1 MTREQDNRGGARGKD
16 RGHGREIPG
25 GKAGIATEP
34 GAPHDA
40 RAGEAGGPSGAGDR
54 GHAAQAPRWS
64 LDVLPWFLALAFGRA
79 WLTLTY
85 AAPNAAL
92 PDLVPLHYNLFDL
105 AYFAVSVAV
114 VILARRLVPL
124 CEAPWPRTLS
134 LACML
139 TASAC
144 CIAAT
149 EDFAPAGLAGA
160 LIVGGTILAG
170 VGFSLF
176 LLLWSEVLSLL
187 SMRRIVMQLA
197 SSQLLA
203 LAILFFCQK
212 FDPLRMGIAIV
223 ALPIIAVACIGRT
236 YGSISPAERPAR
248 TYAHFS
254 FPWKIV
260 LLLGVYSFAYG
271 IRQQSLTAAGNVFT
285 NIAMVAIMAL
295 LFVGARFFS
304 DRFSLSLLYRSP
316 IPLMACGFLLI
327 PAEGVLGI
335 AASNLM
341 VSASYVLAS
350 TLFSLLL
357 YDIAKRMGMIVIAL
371 FGLKNAAQLF
381 VAGGDGFTKLLEH
394 SALDPTMQMTVAS
407 IVVVGAVLVAT
418 FILFSEKELTTK
430 WGVSVLDAGGLGE
443 RSRREEI
450 LSLRCDELSDAYHL
464 SPREDEVLR
473 LLAVGRT
480 AAAIAAELG
489 IAEGTAKAH
498 ASHIY
503 EKTGVGGRRDLEEL
517 LGVGTSAE
525 PSRAGTEAAT

>member
-1 MTREQDNRGGARGKD
+1 MAQEKAGPSRGQAHGRSSGQAD
-16 RGHGREIPG
+16 RGSHR
-25 GKAGIATEP
+25 
-34 GAPHDA
+34 
-40 RAGEAGGPSGAGDR
+40 
-54 GHAAQAPRWS
+54 S
-64 LDVLPWFLALAFGRA
+64 LDILPWFLALAFGRA

-92 PDLVPLHYNLFDL
+92 PALAPLHYNLFDL
-105 AYFAVSVAV
+105 AYFLVSVIV
-114 VILARRLVPL
+114 VVLARRVVPL
-124 CEAPWPRTLS
+124 CEMRWSKP
-134 LACML
+134 LALGCML
-139 TASAC
+139 AASAC

-149 EDFAPAGLAGA
+149 SGNVSESVSGA
-160 LIVGGTILAG
+160 LTTGGTVVAG
-170 VGFSLF
+170 IGFSLF

-197 SSQLLA
+197 ASQLLA
-203 LAILFFCQK
+203 LAILFFCRE

-223 ALPIIAVACIGRT
+223 ALPVIALLCIGRA
-236 YGSISPAERPAR
+236 YESVSPAERPAR
-248 TYAHFS
+248 TYARFS

-285 NIAMVAIMAL
+285 NVAMVAVMAL
-295 LFVGARFFS
+295 LFVGARFFA

-327 PAEGVLGI
+327 PVEGVLGV

-357 YDIAKRMGMIVIAL
+357 YDIAKRMGMIVVAL
-371 FGLKNAAQLF
+371 FGLKNAAQIF
-381 VAGGDGFTKLLEH
+381 VAGGDGFAELLER
-394 SALDPTMQMTVAS
+394 SALDPAVQATVAS
-407 IVVVGAVLVAT
+407 VVVVGAILVAT
-418 FILFSEKELTTK
+418 FILFSEKELATK

-450 LSLRCDELSDAYHL
+450 LSLRCDELSGTYHL

-473 LLAVGRT
+473 LLAAGST
-480 AAAIAAELG
+480 APAIAAELG

-503 EKTGVGGRRDLEEL
+503 EKIGVSGRRALEDLL
-517 LGVGTSAE
+517 GTSA
-525 PSRAGTEAAT
+525 PDVPDTQSAPRGAGEGR